1 MNRYESIKTVTE
13 PHSKE
18 AGQLAGELPLQSK
31 SSRYLDVHSSSLA
44 KDTQPSTESAQEQE
58 ERARQGEKTAENVSY
73 GQAVSEQ
80 GFGGKTNE
88 KTRQSIKGHSM
99 PPRDNFPRPILT
111 NYEQMHLVSRP
122 KMETPYR
129 AGKCRGTVRV
139 QEWAREVS

>member
-44 KDTQPSTESAQEQE
+44 KDTQPSTESAQELE
-58 ERARQGEKTAENVSY
+58 ERARQGEKTAENVRY

-99 PPRDNFPRPILT
+99 PPRDNFQGQ
-111 NYEQMHLVSRP
+111 Y
-122 KMETPYR
+122 
-129 AGKCRGTVRV
+129 
-139 QEWAREVS
+139 